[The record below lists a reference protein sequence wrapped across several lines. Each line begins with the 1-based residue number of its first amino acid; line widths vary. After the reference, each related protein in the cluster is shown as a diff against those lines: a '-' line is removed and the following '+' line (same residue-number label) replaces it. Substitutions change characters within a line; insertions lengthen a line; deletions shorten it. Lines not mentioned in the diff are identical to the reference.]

1 MDLTTTYLG
10 LKLKNPLVPS
20 SSPLSRNLSSLKR
33 MEDSGAAAIVLYSL
47 FEEQITLESH
57 TLNHYLTQGVESFPE
72 ALTYFPEAAE
82 YDTGPK
88 DYLEHIRKAKDALD
102 IPIIA
107 SLNGVSTGGWV
118 KYARNIQDAGADALE
133 LNIYYLPTD
142 PNITGAEV
150 EQIYLDVLRDV
161 KEAVTIPVA
170 MKLSPYFS
178 ALANMARQLDGG
190 SADGLVLFN
199 RFYQP
204 DLDIENLEVVPHLLL
219 STSSELRL
227 PLRWIAILYGRIEAD
242 LALTTGIHTAED
254 VLKGLM
260 AGASVTMLASELLR
274 NGVGRVGEILVDLER
289 WLVEYEYES
298 INQLQG
304 SLSQI
309 NCAEPAAFERANY
322 MRVLSSFAPDY
333 LWRTG
338 ALGVVPGGGGG

>member
-10 LKLKNPLVPS
+10 LKLKNPLIPS
-20 SSPLSRNLSSLKR
+20 SSPLSRNLGSLKQ
-33 MEDSGAAAIVLYSL
+33 MEDGGAAAIVLYSL
-47 FEEQITLESH
+47 FEEQISLESH

-72 ALTYFPEAAE
+72 ALTYFPEATE
-82 YDTGPK
+82 YDTGPVE
-88 DYLEHIRKAKDALD
+88 YLEQISKAKNSLD

-118 KYARNIQDAGADALE
+118 KYARNIQEAGADALE

-142 PNITGAEV
+142 PNLSGAEV
-150 EQIYLDVLRDV
+150 EQIYLDVLKDV
-161 KEAVTIPVA
+161 KQAVDMPVA

-178 ALANMARQLDGG
+178 ALANMARQLDAGG
-190 SADGLVLFN
+190 ADGLVLFN

-260 AGASVTMLASELLR
+260 AGACVTMVASELLR
-274 NGVGRVGEILVDLER
+274 NGVGRIQEILVDLER

-298 INQLQG
+298 VNQLQG

-333 LWRTG
+333 LWRSG
-338 ALGVVPGGGGG
+338 SLGRVPGGG

>member
-1 MDLTTTYLG
+1 MDMDLTTTYLG

-20 SSPLSRNLSSLKR
+20 SSPLSRNLNSMR
-33 MEDSGAAAIVLYSL
+33 QMEDSGAAAIVLYSL
-47 FEEQITLESH
+47 FEEQITLESQ

-72 ALTYFPEAAE
+72 ALTYFPEATE
-82 YDTGPK
+82 YATGP
-88 DYLEHIRKAKDALD
+88 DEYAEHIQKAKKALG
-102 IPIIA
+102 IPVIA

-118 KYARNIQDAGADALE
+118 KYAKNVEQAGADALE

-142 PNITGAEV
+142 PNLSGSEV

-161 KEAVTIPVA
+161 KEAISIPVA

-178 ALANMARQLDGG
+178 SMAYMARRLAEEG
-190 SADGLVLFN
+190 ADALVLFN

-219 STSSELRL
+219 STSAELRL
-227 PLRWIAILYGRIEAD
+227 PLRWLAILHGRSDVD
-242 LALTTGIHTAED
+242 LALTTGVHTAED

-274 NGVGRVGEILVDLER
+274 NGIGRLREILVDLER
-289 WLVEYEYES
+289 WLTEYEYES
-298 INQLQG
+298 IEQLKG

-338 ALGVVPGGGGG
+338 ALGVVPGGG

>member
-1 MDLTTTYLG
+1 MDLSTSYLG
-10 LKLKNPLVPS
+10 LELKNPLVPS
-20 SSPLSRNLSSLKR
+20 SSPLSRNLYSMRR
-33 MEDSGAAAIVLYSL
+33 MEDSGAAAIVLFSL
-47 FEEQITLESH
+47 FEEQITLESQ

-82 YDTGPK
+82 YESGP
-88 DYLEHIRKAKDALD
+88 DEYAEHIRKAKEALD

-118 KYARNIQDAGADALE
+118 KYARNVEQAGADALE

-142 PNITGAEV
+142 PNISGAEV

-161 KEAVTIPVA
+161 KEAITIPVA

-178 ALANMARQLDGG
+178 AMANMAHRLTGAG
-190 SADGLVLFN
+190 ADGLVLFN

-204 DLDIENLEVVPHLLL
+204 DLDIENLEIAPHLLL
-219 STSSELRL
+219 STSAELRL
-227 PLRWIAILYGRIEAD
+227 PLRWIAILYGRVETD
-242 LALTTGIHTAED
+242 LALTTGVHTAED
-254 VLKGLM
+254 MLKGLM
-260 AGASVTMLASELLR
+260 AGAAVTMLASELLR
-274 NGVGRVGEILVDLER
+274 NGIGRLREILIDLER
-289 WLVEYEYES
+289 WLIEYEYES
-298 INQLQG
+298 VAQLQG

-309 NCAEPAAFERANY
+309 NCDEPAAFERANY

-338 ALGVVPGGGGG
+338 ALGVVPGGG

>member
-20 SSPLSRNLSSLKR
+20 SSPLSRNINTLRR
-33 MEDSGAAAIVLYSL
+33 MEDNGAAAIVLYSL
-47 FEEQITLESH
+47 FEEQITMESH

-72 ALTYFPEAAE
+72 ALTYFPEASE
-82 YDTGPK
+82 YETGPEE
-88 DYLEHIRKAKDALD
+88 YVEHIREAKEALD

-118 KYARNIQDAGADALE
+118 KYARSIQEAGADALE
-133 LNIYYLPTD
+133 LNVYYLPTD
-142 PNITGAEV
+142 PNLSGAEV
-150 EQIYLDVLRDV
+150 EQIYLDILRDV
-161 KEAVTIPVA
+161 KEAVDMPIA

-178 ALANMARQLDGG
+178 SLANVAKRLDTGG
-190 SADGLVLFN
+190 ASGLALFN

-219 STSSELRL
+219 STSAELRL
-227 PLRWIAILYGRIEAD
+227 PLRWIAILYGRVEAD

-260 AGASVTMLASELLR
+260 AGASVTMMASELLR
-274 NGVGRVGEILVDLER
+274 NGIGRLREILIDLER

-298 INQLQG
+298 VNQMQG

-333 LWRTG
+333 LWRSG
-338 ALGVVPGGGGG
+338 ALGAVPGGG

>member
-1 MDLTTTYLG
+1 
-10 LKLKNPLVPS
+10 
-20 SSPLSRNLSSLKR
+20 
-33 MEDSGAAAIVLYSL
+33 MEDNGASAIVLYSL
-47 FEEQITLESH
+47 FEEQITMESH

-72 ALTYFPEAAE
+72 ALTYFPEANE
-82 YDTGPK
+82 YESGPVE
-88 DYLEHIRKAKDALD
+88 YAEHIRKAKESLE

-118 KYARNIQDAGADALE
+118 KYARDVQEAGADALE

-142 PNITGAEV
+142 PNLSGAEV
-150 EQIYLDVLRDV
+150 DQIYLDVLRDV
-161 KEAVTIPVA
+161 KEAIDIPVA

-178 ALANMARQLDGG
+178 SLANIAKRLDAGG
-190 SADGLVLFN
+190 ASGLALFN

-260 AGASVTMLASELLR
+260 AGASVTMVASELLR
-274 NGVGRVGEILVDLER
+274 NGVGRMREILIDLER

-298 INQLQG
+298 VNQLQG

-333 LWRTG
+333 LWRSG
-338 ALGVVPGGGGG
+338 ALGAVPGGG